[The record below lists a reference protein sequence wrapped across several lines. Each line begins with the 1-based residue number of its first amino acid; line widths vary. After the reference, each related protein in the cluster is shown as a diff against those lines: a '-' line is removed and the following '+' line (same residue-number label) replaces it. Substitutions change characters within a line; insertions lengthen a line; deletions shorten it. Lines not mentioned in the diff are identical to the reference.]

1 MSRRSFIKMHGLGN
15 DFVVVDA
22 REVSF
27 ALNVERA
34 RLVAD
39 RRQGVGCDQIVVL
52 EPPRNGQADV
62 FMRFWNSDGGEV
74 AACGNGTRC
83 AAALVMAESGT
94 DRLTI
99 ETLAGLLGA
108 EASDD
113 GRVRVDMGAARLD
126 WREIPLAREQDTL
139 HLELSL
145 EALRDPVAV
154 NMGNPH
160 AVFFVGDAAAID
172 LATLGPQLEHDPIFP
187 ERANIGVAQLT
198 GTDALRLRVWERGAG
213 VTRACGTGACAAA
226 VAAARRGLT
235 GRRVT
240 VTLDGGPL
248 ELDWRDD
255 GHVMMTG
262 PVATAFTGEF
272 DLEALGEALGDAH
285 GDAHGDALRRGTA
298 S

>member
-1 MSRRSFIKMHGLGN
+1 MSMRPFIKMHGLGN

-22 REVSF
+22 REVPF
-27 ALNVERA
+27 ALSGANARA
-34 RLVAD
+34 LAD
-39 RRQGVGCDQIVVL
+39 RREGVGCDQIVVL
-52 EPPRNGQADV
+52 EAPRNGSTDV
-62 FMRFWNSDGGEV
+62 FMRFWNSDGSEV
-74 AACGNGTRC
+74 DACGNGTRC
-83 AAALVMAESGT
+83 AAALIMSESGR
-94 DRLTI
+94 DAIAI
-99 ETLAGLLGA
+99 ETAAGLLGA
-108 EASDD
+108 QAAGP
-113 GRVRVDMGAARLD
+113 GRVTVDMGETLLD

-139 HLELSL
+139 HLELER

-160 AVFFVGDAAAID
+160 AVFFVDDAAAVD
-172 LATLGPQLEHDPIFP
+172 LARLGPDLERDPIFP
-187 ERANIGVAQLT
+187 ERANIAVAQLT
-198 GTDALRLRVWERGAG
+198 GPDALRLRVCERGAG

-240 VTLDGGPL
+240 VTLDGGVL
-248 ELDWRDD
+248 EIEWRDD

-272 DLEALGEALGDAH
+272 DLDALGDALH
-285 GDAHGDALRRGTA
+285 KAAT

>member
-1 MSRRSFIKMHGLGN
+1 MSNRAFIKMHGLGN

-22 REVSF
+22 REVPF
-27 ALNVERA
+27 ALTEARA
-34 RLVAD
+34 RALAD
-39 RRQGVGCDQIVVL
+39 RRTGVGCDQIVVL
-52 EPPRNGQADV
+52 EPPRNGSADV
-62 FMRFWNSDGGEV
+62 FLRFWNSDGGEV
-74 AACGNGTRC
+74 DACGNGTRC
-83 AAALVMAESGT
+83 AASLVMSESGR
-94 DRLTI
+94 DAIAI
-99 ETLAGLLGA
+99 ETVAGLLGA
-108 EASDD
+108 EIAGP
-113 GRVRVDMGAARLD
+113 GRVAVDMGKARLGWD
-126 WREIPLAREQDTL
+126 DIPLARKQDTL
-139 HLELSL
+139 HLELER

-160 AVFFVGDAAAID
+160 AVFFVDDAEAID
-172 LATLGPQLEHDPIFP
+172 LARLGPDLERDPIFP

-198 GTDALRLRVWERGAG
+198 GPDALRLRVCERGAG

-248 ELDWRDD
+248 EIEWRGD

-262 PVATAFTGEF
+262 PVATAFTREF
-272 DLEALGEALGDAH
+272 DLDTL
-285 GDAHGDALRRGTA
+285 GDALRRGTA